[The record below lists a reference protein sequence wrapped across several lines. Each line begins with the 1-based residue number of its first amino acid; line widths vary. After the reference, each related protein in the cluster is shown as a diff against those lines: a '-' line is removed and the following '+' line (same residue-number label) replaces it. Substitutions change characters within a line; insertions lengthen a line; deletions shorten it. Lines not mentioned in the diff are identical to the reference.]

1 MSTPEDLR
9 AKISKLSAAIEQ
21 HKQINS
27 YSPLRG
33 RGRAQPTWQLRGRGR
48 GRGRGSMRSPAP
60 TFGNKKL
67 ILNQP
72 GSASSTSIAKIN
84 PMSTSLPSSNN
95 PTPKQSH
102 TPPPNS
108 NTRQNRT
115 VEINGVTFVTDAS
128 GKKLTRQDLMPS
140 STTSSL
146 MAKLQTI
153 NPSPSTPPLYTP
165 QKAEIEGV
173 EYVRTK
179 GGNLVRA
186 ELVKDRLFRKAK
198 M

>member
-21 HKQINS
+21 HKQTTS
-27 YSPLRG
+27 YAPARG
-33 RGRAQPTWQLRGRGR
+33 RGRAQPIWQPRGRGR
-48 GRGRGSMRSPAP
+48 GRGTMRSPAP

-72 GSASSTSIAKIN
+72 GSASSTSAVKSN
-84 PMSTSLPSSNN
+84 PIPASLLTSS
-95 PTPKQSH
+95 SH
-102 TPPPNS
+102 TSTLPHSKPANS
-108 NTRQNRT
+108 SSQQNRT
-115 VEINGVTFVTDAS
+115 VVINGVTFVTDAS
-128 GKKLTRQDLMPS
+128 GKKLTRQDLIPS
-140 STTSSL
+140 STASSL
-146 MAKLQTI
+146 MAKLQT
-153 NPSPSTPPLYTP
+153 NKPSLTTTPIYTP

-186 ELVKDRLFRKAK
+186 ELVKDRLLQKAK
-198 M
+198 L